1 MFVIFK
7 KNIFYKTIFILSLEL
22 DAHTYTKTLTFIKR
36 LGPQHIDFKYIN
48 QTQMLF
54 KNNRI
59 CYFFQLF
66 LVLSSI
72 YLA

>member
-1 MFVIFK
+1 MLYLK
-7 KNIFYKTIFILSLEL
+7 KNIFYKTIFILSLDL

-36 LGPQHIDFKYIN
+36 LGPQHIDFKYIK
-48 QTQMLF
+48 QTQKLF